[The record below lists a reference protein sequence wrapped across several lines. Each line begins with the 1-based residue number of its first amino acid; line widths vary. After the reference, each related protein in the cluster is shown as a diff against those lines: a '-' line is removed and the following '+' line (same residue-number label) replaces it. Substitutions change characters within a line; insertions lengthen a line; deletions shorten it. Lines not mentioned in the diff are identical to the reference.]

1 MNNSKIAADNV
12 FEEEAEVD
20 IEPMLRARRQELT
33 DILEALGHI
42 TASSYWKVL
51 EEKVFLGARELL
63 EKKLRVEKDSQ
74 EICRLQG
81 QLAWMDKYA
90 ELSKLTEVYRKE
102 LERINNQLK

>member
-1 MNNSKIAADNV
+1 MNNSRIISGV
-12 FEEEAEVD
+12 LEEEPMVD
-20 IEPMLRARRQELT
+20 AKPILRQRRQEVT
-33 DILEALGHI
+33 DILEALSHI

-51 EEKVFLGARELL
+51 EDKVFLGARELL

-90 ELSKLTEVYRKE
+90 ELGKLTEVYRKE
-102 LERINNQLK
+102 LERINNQFNG

>member
-1 MNNSKIAADNV
+1 MNNSKIVAENTLV
-12 FEEEAEVD
+12 EELGIDKKPV
-20 IEPMLRARRQELT
+20 LNQRRQEVT
-33 DILEALGHI
+33 DILEALSHI

-51 EEKVFLGARELL
+51 EEKVFSGAKGVL

-102 LERINNQLK
+102 LERLNNQL